1 MITNVALRQRARR
14 GLEWLKTAQEANR
27 KPGTS
32 VDIKRIDWTNFDM
45 SLSKRCVLGQA
56 VGVENDFWSD
66 GYFETWSF
74 VQDLYDLS
82 DDATT
87 DWMERHGFDLKENR
101 YNQSGPWD
109 RLQAAWL
116 DVAVENKLYKRP
128 RIRKKAAA

>member
-32 VDIKRIDWTNFDM
+32 VDIKRVDWTDLRM
-45 SLSKRCVLGQA
+45 DLSKRCVLGQA
-56 VGVENDFWSD
+56 VGIEDDFWSD

-74 VQDLYDLS
+74 IQDLYDLS

-87 DWMERHGFDLKENR
+87 DWMQRHGFDLRDDPYGEP
-101 YNQSGPWD
+101 GPWD
-109 RLQAAWL
+109 RLQAAWI
-116 DVAVENKLYKRP
+116 DVAIENKLYKQP
-128 RIRKKAAA
+128 RKKASA